1 MSESYKSSRREVMD
15 YCKYCELIQLY
26 STNSNQSDYI
36 IDFYTLDSKVKDITV
51 TLTINKKV
59 DNKFEQLVSE
69 TSNDYTYLSNTVNAF
84 LIENRMISYDV
95 VYDDCSNGS
104 TLTIY
109 KKLLNGARLRVLLK
123 TSKDRKYLEKL
134 AELFIHEDK
143 K

>member
-1 MSESYKSSRREVMD
+1 MD

-51 TLTINKKV
+51 TLSISKKTG
-59 DNKFEQLVSE
+59 NKFDKIVFE
-69 TSNDYTYLSNTVNAF
+69 TSSDYTYLSNIVNAF
-84 LIENRMISYDV
+84 LIENKMVSYDV
-95 VYDDCSNGS
+95 VYDDRSNGS

-123 TSKDRKYLEKL
+123 TSKDRKYLERL
-134 AELFIHEDK
+134 AELFTNEHEQN
-143 K
+143 

>member
-1 MSESYKSSRREVMD
+1 MKY
-15 YCKYCELIQLY
+15 YKYCELIGLY
-26 STNSNQSDYI
+26 SINSNQSNYI
-36 IDFYTLDSKVKDITV
+36 ISFYTSDDKDKDITA

-84 LIENRMISYDV
+84 LIENKMISYDV
-95 VYDDCSNGS
+95 VYDDRSNGS

-109 KKLLNGARLRVLLK
+109 KNLLNGARLRVLLK

-134 AELFIHEDK
+134 AEIFIHEDK